1 MDENIKKAFSKVK
14 YETNDNLARD
24 IWLKI
29 ALHNKRIIRLKL
41 YTFSLLSIVSLV
53 GFFPVFKILLSDF
66 AKSGFY
72 EYLSIAFSSNSTFI
86 SYWKELSYS
95 LAESLPVTSM
105 IFSFTLIFIFF
116 ISIRYALKQII
127 KGQLY
132 YQY

>member
-1 MDENIKKAFSKVK
+1 MDENIKKAFLKVK
-14 YETNDNLARD
+14 YETNDNLAQD

-29 ALHNKRIIRLKL
+29 ASHNKRIIRLKL
-41 YTFSLLSIVSLV
+41 YTFSLLSLVSLI

>member
-1 MDENIKKAFSKVK
+1 MDENIKKAFLKVK
-14 YETNDNLARD
+14 YETNDNLAQD

-29 ALHNKRIIRLKL
+29 ASHNKRIIRLKL
-41 YTFSLLSIVSLV
+41 YTFSLLSLVSLV
-53 GFFPVFKILLSDF
+53 GFFPVFKILLNDF

-72 EYLSIAFSSNSTFI
+72 EYLSIAFSLNGAFI

-95 LAESLPVTSM
+95 LAESLPITSI
-105 IFSFTLIFIFF
+105 IFSFALIFVFF
-116 ISIRYALKQII
+116 ISIKYALKQII